1 MEGCRELPLRLPA
14 QGCVGVSFYL
24 WDGFLVHIFSY
35 GLLLG
40 QDGISVQDPEYFLWL
55 RRSVMS
61 LKNLRLRFLRL
72 QHVDHIFPG
81 LWWKAQQGQ
90 TVDNMYPLPGSQ
102 NQHGVY
108 WIHPSARHGY
118 WQIHWVLFILLLL
131 FFFLPKADWQADT
144 LLQVARKQAK
154 RVCANI
160 NYIKIVVSGND
171 SEKGEDCSWRCLAHY
186 SAHEVND
193 NVKFSIYALNV
204 VLKSGLK

>member
-1 MEGCRELPLRLPA
+1 MLKCVKMEGCGELPLSLPA
-14 QGCVGVSFYL
+14 RGRVGVSFYL

-40 QDGISVQDPEYFLWL
+40 QDGVSVQDPEYFLWL
-55 RRSVMS
+55 RRPVMS
-61 LKNLRLRFLRL
+61 LQNLRLRFLRL

-90 TVDNMYPLPGSQ
+90 TVDNVYPLPGSQ

-118 WQIHWVLFILLLL
+118 WQIHWKLFIFLL
-131 FFFLPKADWQADT
+131 FFFFFYQKQIGKQILCFRLLGSRQAE
-144 LLQVARKQAK
+144 K

-160 NYIKIVVSGND
+160 NCIKIAVSGND
-171 SEKGEDCSWRCLAHY
+171 SEKGEDCS
-186 SAHEVND
+186 
-193 NVKFSIYALNV
+193 
-204 VLKSGLK
+204 